1 MGKDPVWVVFFTIG
15 VLLLGVGLYRFY
27 GERRSGPAIVM
38 VVGLGFAAL
47 GGVGMGMVDV
57 VSNAIAPGRDGVG
70 MLGGV
75 WANED
80 VRTGSITRVEIRSR
94 WPGIEVKM
102 WGRCQPTDCDWGSPS
117 SYDRSAAASGQMN
130 LVWRPRFAVKNQ
142 DLKLLPDGRLEIVT
156 HTHFTDNSR
165 RRDYDS
171 KDYFRKVAA
180 Q

>member
-15 VLLLGVGLYRFY
+15 VLLLGVGLYRFF

-38 VVGLGFAAL
+38 GVGLGFAAL
-47 GGVGMGMVDV
+47 GGLGLGMADV
-57 VSNAIAPGRDGVG
+57 VSNAIAPGRGSAG
-70 MLGGV
+70 ALGGV
-75 WANED
+75 WANENE
-80 VRTGSITRVEIRSR
+80 RTSGITRVEIRSR

-102 WGRCQPTDCDWGSPS
+102 WGRCHPTDCDWGSPYS
-117 SYDRSAAASGQMN
+117 NDRSGVASGQMS
-130 LVWRPRFAVKNQ
+130 LVWRPGFALKNQ
-142 DLKLLPDGRLEIVT
+142 ELKLLPDGRLEIVT